1 MLGHRLLWTA
11 TKIRWDEQGCCHTL
25 LCIARLADFLR
36 RWELLYC
43 AKPQSHK
50 NLVGALALP
59 TRKFLRTRNF
69 FFLHFWHF
77 FCTFGLYMSQKQFT
91 HSVRKVFAREILP
104 TGKFWIF
111 VSLPGTL
118 VKAMLML
125 GCYVDR
131 SASRPHVF
139 ARAHFLLQP
148 TTPFCVHPTHNLA
161 THQIVHC

>member
-1 MLGHRLLWTA
+1 MNGNKDQVGWAGLLPHPALYCQIGWLFA
-11 TKIRWDEQGCCHTL
+11 TLRVAL
-25 LCIARLADFLR
+25 LCQAPESQKP
-36 RWELLYC
+36 RWR
-43 AKPQSHK
+43 
-50 NLVGALALP
+50 VGITDQKVFAHPEFFAFLALF
-59 TRKFLRTRNF
+59 R
-69 FFLHFWHF
+69 
-77 FCTFGLYMSQKQFT
+77 TFGLYMSQKQFT

>member
-1 MLGHRLLWTA
+1 MNGNKDQVGWAGLLPHPALYCQIGWLFA
-11 TKIRWDEQGCCHTL
+11 TLRAAL
-25 LCIARLADFLR
+25 LCQAPESQKP
-36 RWELLYC
+36 RWR
-43 AKPQSHK
+43 
-50 NLVGALALP
+50 VGITDQKVFAHP
-59 TRKFLRTRNF
+59 E
-69 FFLHFWHF
+69 F
-77 FCTFGLYMSQKQFT
+77 FCIFGLYMSQKQFT

-161 THQIVHC
+161 TYLIVHC

>member
-25 LCIARLADFLR
+25 LYIARLADFLR

-43 AKPQSHK
+43 AKHQSHK
-50 NLVGALALP
+50 NLVGASALP

-69 FFLHFWHF
+69 F
-77 FCTFGLYMSQKQFT
+77 CIFGLYMSQKQFT

-139 ARAHFLLQP
+139 ARAHFLRDHTLLR
-148 TTPFCVHPTHNLA
+148 HNS
-161 THQIVHC
+161 TQVGNISQCS